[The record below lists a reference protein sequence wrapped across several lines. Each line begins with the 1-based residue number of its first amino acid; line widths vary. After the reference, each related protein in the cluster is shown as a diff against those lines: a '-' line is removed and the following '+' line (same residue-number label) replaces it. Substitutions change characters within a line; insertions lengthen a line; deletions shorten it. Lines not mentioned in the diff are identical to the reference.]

1 MSGAGEDLMG
11 GWVWDPTLYAGSAA
25 YYADGRVPYPQALA
39 DAVAAGLGTDGTGR
53 LLDVGCGPG
62 SLTLLLAPLFR
73 DTVGIDADPEM
84 IAVAKQR
91 AAAAGLSAVGCRQ
104 LRGEELPAD
113 LGMFRAVTFA
123 QSLHWMRRTEVLTAV
138 FGMLV
143 EGGGCLHVRAATIR
157 GVPTDGP
164 LPHPE
169 PPHDQIA
176 ALVGDFLG
184 PDRRAGLG
192 VVPDELP
199 DERERPF
206 LAAGLSD
213 LQSVDVPGEVV
224 VRTADQLVAAVYSLS
239 SSTPYL
245 LGEQRPAFEAD
256 LRALL
261 AEVAAD
267 GVFSEQLREITVDCW
282 R

>member
-1 MSGAGEDLMG
+1 MGEPTGPGMG
-11 GWVWDPTLYAGSAA
+11 SWVWDPTLYAGSAA
-25 YYADGRVPYPQALA
+25 YYADGRVPYPPALA
-39 DAVAAGLGTDGTGR
+39 DAIAAGLGTDGTGR

-62 SLTLLLAPLFR
+62 SLTLLLAPLFAQII
-73 DTVGIDADPEM
+73 GIDADPDM
-84 IAVAKQR
+84 VQVAGDR
-91 AAAAGLSAVGCRQ
+91 SAAAELWSVSCRQ

-113 LGMFRAVTFA
+113 LGTFRAVTFA

-138 FGMLV
+138 SGMLRD
-143 EGGGCLHVRAATIR
+143 GGACLHIRASTTR
-157 GVPTDGP
+157 GIPTDVP

-169 PPHDQIA
+169 PPHDAIA
-176 ALVGDFLG
+176 ALVGDYLG
-184 PDRRAGLG
+184 PARRAGLG

-206 LAAGLSD
+206 LAAGFTD
-213 LQSVDVPGEVV
+213 QQRVDVAGEVV
-224 VRTADQLVAAVYSLS
+224 ARTADQLVAAVYSLS

-261 AEVAAD
+261 AEVSAD
-267 GVFSEQLREITVDCW
+267 GLFSEQLREITIDFW